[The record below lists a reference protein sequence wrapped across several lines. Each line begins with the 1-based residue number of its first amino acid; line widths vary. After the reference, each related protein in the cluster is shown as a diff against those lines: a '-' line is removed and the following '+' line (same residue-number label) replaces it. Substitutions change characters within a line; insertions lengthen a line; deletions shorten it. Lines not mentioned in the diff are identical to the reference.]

1 MKVCLIINKNRRNSK
16 TIIFLFKK
24 YFKNQSVVNVSK
36 NKSQLL
42 KIYNKKFDYVFS
54 YLCPFKIKNDF
65 LKKTK
70 IHNINFHPGP
80 PIYPGFGCYNFA
92 IFNND
97 RFYSCTAHL
106 MNSSI
111 DSGKIFQLE
120 KFRIKKNISLNELIK
135 LSNDKLLIL
144 FKKVLKKIANNKLE
158 VRKVSDWGKKKYT
171 KKQFNEKFSTLDLKI
186 DKDLFGRYFEAS
198 YSKKYGYPIIKI
210 NNKKFKFYEN

>member
-1 MKVCLIINKNRRNSK
+1 MKVCLIINKDRRNSK
-16 TIIFLFKK
+16 TIISLFKK
-24 YFKNQSVVNVSK
+24 YFKNQSVVDVSK

-70 IHNINFHPGP
+70 FYNINFHPGP
-80 PIYPGFGCYNFA
+80 PNYPGFGCYNFA

-97 RFYSCTAHL
+97 RFYSCIAHL

-120 KFRIKKNISLNELIK
+120 KFRIKKNISLDELIK

-198 YSKKYGYPIIKI
+198 YSKKFGYPIIKI

>member
-1 MKVCLIINKNRRNSK
+1 MKVCLIINKDRRNSK
-16 TIIFLFKK
+16 TIISLFEK
-24 YFKNQSVVNVSK
+24 YFKNQAVVDVSK

-80 PIYPGFGCYNFA
+80 PNYPGFGCYNFA

-135 LSNDKLLIL
+135 LSNYKLLIL

-198 YSKKYGYPIIKI
+198 YSKKFGYPIIKI